1 MSSLMSQNFER
12 AGGVEAVAEILNVS
26 DRATERTLLD
36 SLRQENPEL
45 VEEIRRLMFVFE
57 DIARFSDKD
66 IQTVLK
72 NVETNQWAMALK
84 GASDSLKEKVLKN
97 MSERA
102 SEMLREEMD
111 YLGPVKRSAVEAKQQ
126 QIVDVIRGLED
137 SGEIEINA
145 GDEEE
150 ELVQ

>member
-1 MSSLMSQNFER
+1 
-12 AGGVEAVAEILNVS
+12 
-26 DRATERTLLD
+26 
-36 SLRQENPEL
+36 
-45 VEEIRRLMFVFE
+45 
-57 DIARFSDKD
+57 
-66 IQTVLK
+66 
-72 NVETNQWAMALK
+72 
-84 GASDSLKEKVLKN
+84 